1 MPVNSAEKSLS
12 VTGKCLLYWGR
23 GGWLLPAVPDC
34 TAWSGVMKRRMLCPS
49 TQAANESKEEY
60 KMIRILRNPFCL
72 LTFVA
77 MLVNAC
83 VSTQLT
89 SVWKDPAYQTR
100 PAKIMVVGVARNPIN
115 RRLFEDEFVRQLK
128 SRGTDAIASYTVIP
142 DKQQG
147 DQEAIA
153 QKVKEL
159 GADTILITRLVS
171 KKTVQVYVPGTAY
184 YPPPYDGRW
193 PDYYGYGYRYMYTP
207 GYIAEDQYA
216 VIETNLYE
224 AKSDKLIWAASS
236 ETGIGDSNQNLI
248 QSYISVMVNN
258 MIGLGLLG
266 K

>member
-1 MPVNSAEKSLS
+1 MRSIFKVYGLFILIPL
-12 VTGKCLLYWGR
+12 
-23 GGWLLPAVPDC
+23 
-34 TAWSGVMKRRMLCPS
+34 MF
-49 TQAANESKEEY
+49 AA
-60 KMIRILRNPFCL
+60 C
-72 LTFVA
+72 A
-77 MLVNAC
+77 
-83 VSTQLT
+83 STQLT
-89 SVWKDPAYQTR
+89 SVWRDPSYQAR
-100 PAKIMVVGVARNPIN
+100 PEKIMVVGVARNPIN

-142 DKQQG
+142 DKQQD

-153 QKVKEL
+153 NKVKEL
-159 GADTILITRLVS
+159 GADTVLITRLVS
-171 KKTVQVYVPGTAY
+171 KKIVQVYVPGTAY
-184 YPPPYDGRW
+184 YPPPYYGRW

-216 VIETNLYE
+216 IIETNLYD